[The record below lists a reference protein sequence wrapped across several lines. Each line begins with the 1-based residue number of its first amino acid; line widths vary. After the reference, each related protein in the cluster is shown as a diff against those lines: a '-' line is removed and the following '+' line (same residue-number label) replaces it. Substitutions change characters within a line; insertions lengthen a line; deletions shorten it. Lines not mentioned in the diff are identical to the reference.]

1 MADLWDQLVK
11 VYPRYT
17 IAILLVYALLVSAYT
32 IYSSVRSY
40 YIELKK
46 PYLED
51 LAEVRQHQRNRGAH
65 FPFGLLPGG
74 QGRRLLVVLLG
85 RLVLFE
91 DSNLVSKMVAYKEV
105 LETVNPS
112 NYSERKLQLERPAYA
127 ISGACRDLIKKSWDL
142 SIAPWSDLQRERPR

>member
-11 VYPRYT
+11 KYPRYT

-51 LAEVRQHQRNRGAH
+51 LAEACGNISEIVARISRSESYPTDKVED
-65 FPFGLLPGG
+65 FWSYYW
-74 QGRRLLVVLLG
+74 G

-91 DSNLVSKMVAYKEV
+91 DSNLVGKMIAYKDV
-105 LETVNPS
+105 LETINPS
-112 NYSERKLQLERPAYA
+112 NYSERKL
-127 ISGACRDLIKKSWDL
+127 LIKKSWDL
-142 SIAPWSDLQRERPR
+142 SIAPWSDLQKERPR